1 MIVYRTKQDLASH
14 LEALRNQGKSVGF
27 VPTMGAL
34 HEGHA
39 SLITKARSEND
50 ALVVSIFVN
59 PTQFDEPSD
68 LENYPRKMESDLRL
82 LQSMKTDIAFTP
94 SVIEMYPEEDTR
106 TFDLGGLDRVM
117 EGKYRT
123 GHFNGVVQIVSKL
136 FETVRPDRAYF
147 GRKDFQQLVIIQK
160 LVQLMDMDITIV
172 SCPIVREPDGLAMSS
187 RNELLTG
194 EERKTAPLIY
204 ITLKIARE
212 KRSTLSPAEL
222 KTWVTA
228 QFENQPLMDLE
239 YFEIVNDSDLSPVQS
254 WTGNVGKVGCIAV
267 RLGKVRLIDNMN
279 FD

>member
-160 LVQLMDMDITIV
+160 LVQLLDLDITIV

-187 RNELLTG
+187 RNALLTG
-194 EERKTAPLIY
+194 EERKTAPFIY

-228 QFENQPLMDLE
+228 QFENQPLMELE